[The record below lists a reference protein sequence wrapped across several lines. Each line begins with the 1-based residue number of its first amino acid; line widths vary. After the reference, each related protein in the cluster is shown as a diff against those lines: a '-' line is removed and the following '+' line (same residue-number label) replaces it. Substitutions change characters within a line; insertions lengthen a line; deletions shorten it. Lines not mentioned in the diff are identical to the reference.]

1 MIRYAWHGTDPNFTP
16 DELDA
21 DTGYLDLVIQN
32 QFDFDRSRKCAVAGC
47 DKYAFL
53 RCAHCG
59 KHLCI
64 EHFLDRVCFHDHND
78 DEVGHDH
85 IEPQCRPARQIVS
98 STTPRPRDHDP
109 GSSGSSGSHGQQVR
123 LSWTPAQPISRRVS
137 TPRGHQDSVDTTEAS
152 AIKTAVELVA
162 TGALIGAGTGVVGSS
177 LTSTA
182 VATAGTVG
190 AVVETDVALGLVG
203 QGSLATQSAA
213 ESSGT
218 SIAST
223 SHRASLTSDTALAA
237 RSSFITEQQ
246 PIRVFNER
254 SRLIEPLDSTEEL
267 ELFNLD
273 KVIRNAVQK
282 WKKDGNIR
290 HGYARENKIHVE

>member
-1 MIRYAWHGTDPNFTP
+1 M
-16 DELDA
+16 
-21 DTGYLDLVIQN
+21 
-32 QFDFDRSRKCAVAGC
+32 
-47 DKYAFL
+47 
-53 RCAHCG
+53 
-59 KHLCI
+59 
-64 EHFLDRVCFHDHND
+64 
-78 DEVGHDH
+78 
-85 IEPQCRPARQIVS
+85 
-98 STTPRPRDHDP
+98 
-109 GSSGSSGSHGQQVR
+109 
-123 LSWTPAQPISRRVS
+123 
-137 TPRGHQDSVDTTEAS
+137 
-152 AIKTAVELVA
+152 A

-246 PIRVFNER
+246 PIRVFNGR

-273 KVIRNAVQK
+273 KVIRNAVQR